1 MARRSHNKTRRRNRG
16 RFGLLF
22 KLLCLVALVVA
33 LTAGVTVFFRVE
45 AVTVT
50 GNVRYTQEEI
60 IAATGIQAGDNL
72 FALNKNQ
79 INERLRQSLPYIGTV
94 MIRRDLPSGITIA
107 VTEWDAVAQIAAPDQ
122 AQIAAA
128 QAERQGD
135 SPEEEPEGDGSGAA
149 SGGEEPDYV
158 AREPW
163 LINVQGKLLEAAPPD
178 SAAMVVTGL
187 TPLMP
192 QAGSQLAVPQAEQ
205 TKLTA
210 LLSLLS
216 ALEEAEM
223 LPQISAIRLDDTL
236 VTMDYQ
242 GRFAIKMELNDD
254 FRYDIQVVWE
264 VVGQIETNHG
274 PQASGSI
281 DLTQEQFQAVY
292 DPSA

>member
-1 MARRSHNKTRRRNRG
+1 M
-16 RFGLLF
+16 
-22 KLLCLVALVVA
+22 
-33 LTAGVTVFFRVE
+33 
-45 AVTVT
+45 
-50 GNVRYTQEEI
+50 
-60 IAATGIQAGDNL
+60 
-72 FALNKNQ
+72 
-79 INERLRQSLPYIGTV
+79 
-94 MIRRDLPSGITIA
+94 
-107 VTEWDAVAQIAAPDQ
+107 
-122 AQIAAA
+122 
-128 QAERQGD
+128 
-135 SPEEEPEGDGSGAA
+135 
-149 SGGEEPDYV
+149 

-254 FRYDIQVVWE
+254 FRYDIQVVRE